1 MIKLVNVYKYF
12 NRGKKNEV
20 KAIDNTSID
29 LPDKGIVTLLGPSG
43 CGKTTLLN
51 SIGGLSRINKGSIY
65 IDGERITKRSVNKID
80 KIRSLKIGY
89 IFQNFN
95 LLDDE
100 TVFDNVSL
108 VLKINGLK
116 DKEEIKKRVNFCL
129 ESLGIYRYR
138 NRYASMLSGGERQ
151 RVAIARAIVKD
162 PEVIIADEPTG
173 NLDSK
178 NSIEVM
184 NIIKSISRDRLV
196 ILVTHERELAK
207 FYSDRIIEI
216 SDGKIVK
223 DYENADNHELDYRL
237 DNKIYLKD
245 IENYSNKEVGS
256 AKVEYYSDNNDKVS
270 FKIVVK
276 NDNIYIESDSL
287 KKIEVINNSNIELVD
302 AHYEKIN
309 KKVYE
314 EFSFDF
320 NKVKDNK
327 FKEKYSSI
335 YNVVTST
342 KKGFRKVL
350 NYSFVKKLLLIGF
363 FTSSL
368 FIMYSVSSIMSTFK
382 IDEKNFVSYNKDY
395 VLLNKKNMSVNEFN
409 NLNNVSNVE
418 YVLPSNGNVQ
428 VNFKFNKFLQTSGI
442 LESMSGSLASY
453 SKVDK
458 VINGVKTNGKKE
470 IIIDK
475 MVIDKFLSMGD
486 AKNAGFNTYDSFI
499 NEYVYLQN
507 NDMYKIVGISD
518 TNSPSIY
525 VNDSEFVNFI
535 DNSLKDTNTLEESSD
550 KLKNYERTSVIL
562 TKGSLPVNDY
572 EVIVNEKMKDMY
584 PLDKSID
591 KKVGDNKL
599 KVVGYYKS
607 GSENGLLV
615 SENTIKNNLILTS
628 DKFVISSSD
637 KDSTINELKVSK
649 YNVVDTYKNSLNDYK
664 RNIEE
669 SNRNKIIYSSVIVI
683 ISLIEIYLIVR
694 SSFLSRVK
702 EVGILRSIGVKRKDI
717 YKMFM
722 GEILSIT
729 LISSVPGLIVMSY
742 ILYTLSKISVLNI
755 VINWYVVLISLVIIL
770 VFNTLFGLLPVYKT
784 IRKTPHEILSRND
797 VD

>member
-65 IDGERITKRSVNKID
+65 IDGERIIKRSVNKID

-178 NSIEVM
+178 NTIEVM

-223 DYENADNHELDYRL
+223 DYENVDNHELDYRL

-245 IENYSNKEVGS
+245 MENYSNKEVGS

-486 AKNAGFNTYDSFI
+486 AKNAGFNTYDNFI

-535 DNSLKDTNTLEESSD
+535 ENSLNDNSEDGSD
-550 KLKNYERTSVIL
+550 KLKSYERSSITL

-572 EVIVNEKMKDMY
+572 EVIVNENMKDMY
-584 PLDKSID
+584 PLDKIID

-607 GSENGLLV
+607 GSESGLLV
-615 SENTIKNNLILTS
+615 SENTIKNRLILTS

-637 KDSTINELKVSK
+637 KDSTISELKSSK
-649 YNVVDTYKNSLNDYK
+649 YNVVDTYKDSLSNYK
-664 RNIEE
+664 RSIEE

-729 LISSVPGLIVMSY
+729 LISSVPGLIVMGY

>member
-223 DYENADNHELDYRL
+223 DYENTDNHELDYRL

-245 IENYSNKEVGS
+245 MENYSNKEVGS
-256 AKVEYYSDNNDKVS
+256 AKVEYYSDNTDKVS

-475 MVIDKFLSMGD
+475 MVIDRFLSMGD
-486 AKNAGFNTYDSFI
+486 AKNAGFNTYDNFI

-507 NDMYKIVGISD
+507 DDMYKIVGISD

-535 DNSLKDTNTLEESSD
+535 ENSLNDNSEDDSDRLKS
-550 KLKNYERTSVIL
+550 YERSNITL

-572 EVIVNEKMKDMY
+572 EVIVNENMKDMY

-615 SENTIKNNLILTS
+615 SENTIKNKLIFTS

-637 KDSTINELKVSK
+637 KDSTISELKTSK
-649 YNVVDTYKNSLNDYK
+649 YNVVDTYKDSLSNYK
-664 RNIEE
+664 RSIEE

-729 LISSVPGLIVMSY
+729 LISSVPGLIVMGY

-755 VINWYVVLISLVIIL
+755 VINLYVVLISLVIIL

>member
-20 KAIDNTSID
+20 KAIDNTSLD

-223 DYENADNHELDYRL
+223 DYENVDNHELDYRL

-245 IENYSNKEVGS
+245 MENYSNKEVGS
-256 AKVEYYSDNNDKVS
+256 AKIEYYSDNTDKVS

-382 IDEKNFVSYNKDY
+382 VDEKNFVSYNKDY

-418 YVLPSNGNVQ
+418 YVLPSDGKVQ
-428 VNFKFNKFLQTSGI
+428 VNFKFYKFLQTSGI

-486 AKNAGFNTYDSFI
+486 AKNAGFNTYDNFI

-507 NDMYKIVGISD
+507 NDMYNIVGISD

-535 DNSLKDTNTLEESSD
+535 ENSLNDNSEDDSD
-550 KLKNYERTSVIL
+550 KLKSYERSSITL

-572 EVIVNEKMKDMY
+572 EVIVNENMKDMY

-607 GSENGLLV
+607 GSESGLLV
-615 SENTIKNNLILTS
+615 SENTIKNRLILTS

-637 KDSTINELKVSK
+637 KDSTISELKTSK
-649 YNVVDTYKNSLNDYK
+649 YNVVDTYKDSLSNYK
-664 RNIEE
+664 RSIEE

-729 LISSVPGLIVMSY
+729 LISSVPGLIVMGY

>member
-20 KAIDNTSID
+20 KAIDNTSLD

-184 NIIKSISRDRLV
+184 NIIKSISRDKLV

-245 IENYSNKEVGS
+245 MENYSNKEVGS
-256 AKVEYYSDNNDKVS
+256 AKVEYYSDNTDKVS

-382 IDEKNFVSYNKDY
+382 VDEKNFVSYNKDY

-418 YVLPSNGNVQ
+418 YVLPSDGKVQ
-428 VNFKFNKFLQTSGI
+428 VNFKFYKFLQTSGI

-486 AKNAGFNTYDSFI
+486 AKNAGFNTYDNFI

-507 NDMYKIVGISD
+507 DDMYKIVGISD
-518 TNSPSIY
+518 TSSPSIY

-535 DNSLKDTNTLEESSD
+535 ENSLNDNYMSEEESD
-550 KLKNYERTSVIL
+550 KLKSYERTSITL

-572 EVIVNEKMKDMY
+572 EVIVNENMKDMY

-607 GSENGLLV
+607 VSENGLLV
-615 SENTIKNNLILTS
+615 SENTIKNRLILTS

-637 KDSTINELKVSK
+637 KDSTISELKTSK
-649 YNVVDTYKNSLNDYK
+649 YNVVDTYKDSLSNYK
-664 RNIEE
+664 RSIEE

-729 LISSVPGLIVMSY
+729 LISSVPGLIVMGY

-755 VINWYVVLISLVIIL
+755 VINLYVVLISLAIIL

>member
-20 KAIDNTSID
+20 KAIDNTSLD

-475 MVIDKFLSMGD
+475 MVIDRFLSMGD
-486 AKNAGFNTYDSFI
+486 AKNAGFNTYDNFI

-507 NDMYKIVGISD
+507 DDMYKIVGISD

-535 DNSLKDTNTLEESSD
+535 ENSLNDNSEDGSD
-550 KLKNYERTSVIL
+550 KLKSYERSSITL

-572 EVIVNEKMKDMY
+572 EVIVNENMKDMY
-584 PLDKSID
+584 PLDKIID

-607 GSENGLLV
+607 VSESGLLV

-637 KDSTINELKVSK
+637 KDSTISELKTSK
-649 YNVVDTYKNSLNDYK
+649 YNVVDTYKDSLNNYK
-664 RNIEE
+664 RSIEE

-729 LISSVPGLIVMSY
+729 LISSVPGLIVMGY

>member
-20 KAIDNTSID
+20 KAIDNTSLD

-223 DYENADNHELDYRL
+223 DYENVDNHELDYRL

-245 IENYSNKEVGS
+245 MENYSNKEVGS
-256 AKVEYYSDNNDKVS
+256 AKIEYYSDNTDKVS

-363 FTSSL
+363 FTSSI

-382 IDEKNFVSYNKDY
+382 VDEKNFVSYNKDY
-395 VLLNKKNMSVNEFN
+395 VLLNKKNISVNEFN

-486 AKNAGFNTYDSFI
+486 AKNAGFNTYDNFI

-535 DNSLKDTNTLEESSD
+535 ENSLNDNSEESSD
-550 KLKNYERTSVIL
+550 KLKSYERSNITL

-572 EVIVNEKMKDMY
+572 EVIVNENMKDMY
-584 PLDKSID
+584 PLDKIID

-607 GSENGLLV
+607 GSESGLLV
-615 SENTIKNNLILTS
+615 SENTIKNRLILTS

-637 KDSTINELKVSK
+637 KDSTISELKTSK
-649 YNVVDTYKNSLNDYK
+649 YNVVDTYKDSLSNYK
-664 RNIEE
+664 RSIEE

-729 LISSVPGLIVMSY
+729 LISSVPGLIVMGY

>member
-20 KAIDNTSID
+20 KAIDNTSLD

-80 KIRSLKIGY
+80 RIRSLKIGY

-475 MVIDKFLSMGD
+475 MVIDRFLSMGD
-486 AKNAGFNTYDSFI
+486 AKNAGFNTYDNFI

-507 NDMYKIVGISD
+507 DDMYKIVGISD

-535 DNSLKDTNTLEESSD
+535 ENSLNDNSEDGSD
-550 KLKNYERTSVIL
+550 KLKSYERSSITL

-572 EVIVNEKMKDMY
+572 EVIVNENMKDMY
-584 PLDKSID
+584 PLDKIID

-607 GSENGLLV
+607 VSESGLLV
-615 SENTIKNNLILTS
+615 SENTIKNRLILTS

-637 KDSTINELKVSK
+637 KDSTISELKTSK
-649 YNVVDTYKNSLNDYK
+649 YNVVDTYKDSLNNYK
-664 RNIEE
+664 RSIEE

-694 SSFLSRVK
+694 SSFLSRVI

-729 LISSVPGLIVMSY
+729 LISSVPGLIVMGY

>member
-20 KAIDNTSID
+20 KAIDNTSLD

-178 NSIEVM
+178 NTIEVM

-245 IENYSNKEVGS
+245 MENYSNKEVGS
-256 AKVEYYSDNNDKVS
+256 AKIEYYSDNNDKVS

-382 IDEKNFVSYNKDY
+382 VDEKNFVSYNKDY

-418 YVLPSNGNVQ
+418 YILPSNGNVQ

-458 VINGVKTNGKKE
+458 VINGIKTNGKKE

-475 MVIDKFLSMGD
+475 MVIDRFLSMGD
-486 AKNAGFNTYDSFI
+486 AKNAGFNTYDNFI

-507 NDMYKIVGISD
+507 DDMYKIVGISD

-535 DNSLKDTNTLEESSD
+535 ENSLNDNSEESSD
-550 KLKNYERTSVIL
+550 KLKSYERSSITL

-572 EVIVNEKMKDMY
+572 EVIVNENMKDMY

-615 SENTIKNNLILTS
+615 SENTIKNKLILTS

-637 KDSTINELKVSK
+637 KDSTISELKTSK
-649 YNVVDTYKNSLNDYK
+649 YNVVDTYKDSLSNYK
-664 RNIEE
+664 RSIEE

-729 LISSVPGLIVMSY
+729 LISSVPGLIVMGY

>member
-20 KAIDNTSID
+20 KAIDNTSLD

-178 NSIEVM
+178 NTIEVM

-196 ILVTHERELAK
+196 ILVTHEKELAK

-245 IENYSNKEVGS
+245 MENYSNKEVGS
-256 AKVEYYSDNNDKVS
+256 AKVEYYSDNTDKVS

-342 KKGFRKVL
+342 KKGFKKVL

-363 FTSSL
+363 FTSSI
-368 FIMYSVSSIMSTFK
+368 FVMYSVSSIMSTFK
-382 IDEKNFVSYNKDY
+382 VDEKNFVSYNKDY

-475 MVIDKFLSMGD
+475 MVIDRFLSMGD
-486 AKNAGFNTYDSFI
+486 AKNAGFNTYDNFI

-507 NDMYKIVGISD
+507 DDMYKIVGISD

-535 DNSLKDTNTLEESSD
+535 ENSLKDTNTLEESSD

>member
-12 NRGKKNEV
+12 NKGKKNEV
-20 KAIDNTSID
+20 KAIDNTSLD

-223 DYENADNHELDYRL
+223 DYENVDNHELDYRL

-245 IENYSNKEVGS
+245 MENYSNKEVGS
-256 AKVEYYSDNNDKVS
+256 AKIEYYSDNTDKVS

-382 IDEKNFVSYNKDY
+382 VDEKNFVSYNKDY

-418 YVLPSNGNVQ
+418 YVLPSNGKVQ
-428 VNFKFNKFLQTSGI
+428 VNFKFYKFLQTSGI

-486 AKNAGFNTYDSFI
+486 AKNAGFNTYDNFI

-507 NDMYKIVGISD
+507 DDMYKIVGISD

-535 DNSLKDTNTLEESSD
+535 ENSLNDNSEESSD
-550 KLKNYERTSVIL
+550 KLKSYERSSITL

-572 EVIVNEKMKDMY
+572 EVIVNENMKDMY
-584 PLDKSID
+584 PLDKIID

-607 GSENGLLV
+607 VSENGLLV
-615 SENTIKNNLILTS
+615 SENTIKNKLILTS

-637 KDSTINELKVSK
+637 KDSTISELKTSK
-649 YNVVDTYKNSLNDYK
+649 YNVVDTYKDSLSNYK
-664 RNIEE
+664 RSIEE

-729 LISSVPGLIVMSY
+729 LISSVPGLIVMGY

>member
-20 KAIDNTSID
+20 KAIDNTSLD

-223 DYENADNHELDYRL
+223 DYENVDNHELDYRL

-245 IENYSNKEVGS
+245 MENYSNKEVGS
-256 AKVEYYSDNNDKVS
+256 AKIEYYSDNTDKVS

-382 IDEKNFVSYNKDY
+382 VDEKNFVSYNKDY

-418 YVLPSNGNVQ
+418 YVLPSDGKVQ
-428 VNFKFNKFLQTSGI
+428 VNFKFYKFLQTSGI

-453 SKVDK
+453 NKVDK

-486 AKNAGFNTYDSFI
+486 AKNAGFNTYDNFI

-507 NDMYKIVGISD
+507 DDMYKIVGISD

-535 DNSLKDTNTLEESSD
+535 ENSLNDNLEDGSD
-550 KLKNYERTSVIL
+550 KLKSYERSSITL

-572 EVIVNEKMKDMY
+572 EVIVNENMKDMY
-584 PLDKSID
+584 PLDKIID

-607 GSENGLLV
+607 GSENDLLV
-615 SENTIKNNLILTS
+615 SENTIKNRLILTS

-637 KDSTINELKVSK
+637 KDSTISELKTSK
-649 YNVVDTYKNSLNDYK
+649 YNVVDTYKDSLSNYK
-664 RNIEE
+664 RSIEE

-729 LISSVPGLIVMSY
+729 LISSVPGLIVMGY

>member
-20 KAIDNTSID
+20 KAIDNTSLD

-223 DYENADNHELDYRL
+223 DYENVDNHELDYRL

-245 IENYSNKEVGS
+245 MENYSNKEVGS
-256 AKVEYYSDNNDKVS
+256 AKVEYYSDNTDKVS

-287 KKIEVINNSNIELVD
+287 KKIEVINNGNIELVD

-382 IDEKNFVSYNKDY
+382 VDEKNFVSYNKDY

-475 MVIDKFLSMGD
+475 MVIDKFLSMSD
-486 AKNAGFNTYDSFI
+486 AKNAGFNTYDNFI

-507 NDMYKIVGISD
+507 DDMYKIVGISD

-535 DNSLKDTNTLEESSD
+535 ENSLNDNSEDGSD
-550 KLKNYERTSVIL
+550 KLKSYERSSITL

-572 EVIVNEKMKDMY
+572 EVIVNENMKDMY

-607 GSENGLLV
+607 VSENGLLV
-615 SENTIKNNLILTS
+615 SENTIKNRLILTS

-637 KDSTINELKVSK
+637 KDSTISELKSSK
-649 YNVVDTYKNSLNDYK
+649 YNVVDTYKDSLSNYK
-664 RNIEE
+664 RSIEE

-729 LISSVPGLIVMSY
+729 LISSVPGLIVMGY

-755 VINWYVVLISLVIIL
+755 VINWYVVLISLAIIL

>member
-12 NRGKKNEV
+12 NKGKKNEV
-20 KAIDNTSID
+20 KAIDNTSLD

-475 MVIDKFLSMGD
+475 MVIDRFLSMGD
-486 AKNAGFNTYDSFI
+486 AKNAGFNTYDNFI

-507 NDMYKIVGISD
+507 DDMYKIVGISD

-535 DNSLKDTNTLEESSD
+535 ENSLNDNSEDGSD
-550 KLKNYERTSVIL
+550 KLKSYERSSITL

-572 EVIVNEKMKDMY
+572 EVIVNENMKDMY

-615 SENTIKNNLILTS
+615 SENTIKNRLILTS

-637 KDSTINELKVSK
+637 KDSTISELKSSK
-649 YNVVDTYKNSLNDYK
+649 YNVVDTYKDSLSNYK
-664 RNIEE
+664 RSIEE

-729 LISSVPGLIVMSY
+729 LISSVPGLIVMGY

>member
-20 KAIDNTSID
+20 KAIDNTSLD

-51 SIGGLSRINKGSIY
+51 SIGGLSKINKGSIY

-223 DYENADNHELDYRL
+223 DYENVDNHELDYRL

-245 IENYSNKEVGS
+245 MENYSNKEVGS

-382 IDEKNFVSYNKDY
+382 VDEKNFVSYNKDY

-475 MVIDKFLSMGD
+475 MVIDKFLSMSD

-507 NDMYKIVGISD
+507 DDMYKIVGISD

-535 DNSLKDTNTLEESSD
+535 ENSLNDNSEDGSD
-550 KLKNYERTSVIL
+550 KLKSYERSSITL

-572 EVIVNEKMKDMY
+572 EVIVNENMKDMY
-584 PLDKSID
+584 PLDKIID

-607 GSENGLLV
+607 VSESGLLV
-615 SENTIKNNLILTS
+615 SENTIKNRLILTS

-637 KDSTINELKVSK
+637 KDSTISELKSSK
-649 YNVVDTYKNSLNDYK
+649 YNVVDTYKDSLSNYK
-664 RNIEE
+664 RSIEE

-729 LISSVPGLIVMSY
+729 LISSVPGLIVMGY

>member
-20 KAIDNTSID
+20 KAIDNTSLD

-80 KIRSLKIGY
+80 RIRSLKIGY

-458 VINGVKTNGKKE
+458 VKNGVKTNGKKE

-475 MVIDKFLSMGD
+475 MVIDRFLSMGD
-486 AKNAGFNTYDSFI
+486 AKNAGFNTYDNFI

-507 NDMYKIVGISD
+507 DDMYKIVGISD

-535 DNSLKDTNTLEESSD
+535 ENSLNDNSEDGSD
-550 KLKNYERTSVIL
+550 KLKSYERSSITL

-572 EVIVNEKMKDMY
+572 EVIVNENMKDMY
-584 PLDKSID
+584 PLDKIID

-607 GSENGLLV
+607 VSESGLLV
-615 SENTIKNNLILTS
+615 SENTIKNRLILTS

-637 KDSTINELKVSK
+637 KDSTISELKTSK
-649 YNVVDTYKNSLNDYK
+649 YNVVDTYKDSLNNYK
-664 RNIEE
+664 RSIEE

-729 LISSVPGLIVMSY
+729 LISSVPGLIVMGY

>member
-12 NRGKKNEV
+12 NKGKKNEV

-138 NRYASMLSGGERQ
+138 NRYANMLSGGERQ

-178 NSIEVM
+178 NTIEVM

-196 ILVTHERELAK
+196 ILVTHESELAK

-223 DYENADNHELDYRL
+223 DYENVDNHELDYRL

-245 IENYSNKEVGS
+245 IENYSNKEVGN
-256 AKVEYYSDNNDKVS
+256 AKVEYYSDNTDKVS

-368 FIMYSVSSIMSTFK
+368 FVMYSVSSIMSAFK
-382 IDEKNFVSYNKDY
+382 VDEKNFVTYNKDY

-409 NLNNVSNVE
+409 NLNKVSNVE
-418 YVLPSNGNVQ
+418 YVLPSDGKVQ

-453 SKVDK
+453 NKVDK

-475 MVIDKFLSMGD
+475 IVIDNFLSMSD
-486 AKNAGFNTYDSFI
+486 AKSAGFNTYDSFI

-507 NDMYKIVGISD
+507 DDAYKIVGISD

-525 VNDSEFVNFI
+525 VSDSEFVNFI
-535 DNSLKDTNTLEESSD
+535 ENSLSDTYIPEEGSD
-550 KLKNYERTSVIL
+550 KLKSYERANITL

-572 EVIVNEKMKDMY
+572 EVIVNENMKDMY
-584 PLDKSID
+584 PLNKSID

-607 GSENGLLV
+607 GSESGLLV
-615 SENTIKNNLILTS
+615 SENTIKNRLILTS

-637 KDSTINELKVSK
+637 KDSTISELKTSK
-649 YNVVDTYKNSLNDYK
+649 YNVVDTYKDSLNSYK
-664 RNIEE
+664 RDIEE

-702 EVGILRSIGVKRKDI
+702 EVGILRSIGVKKKDI

-729 LISSVPGLIVMSY
+729 LISSVPGLIVMGY

-770 VFNTLFGLLPVYKT
+770 VFNTLFGLLPVYRT

>member
-20 KAIDNTSID
+20 KAIDNTSLD

-223 DYENADNHELDYRL
+223 DYENTDNHELDYRL

-245 IENYSNKEVGS
+245 MENYSNKEVGS
-256 AKVEYYSDNNDKVS
+256 AKVEYYSDNTDKVS

-382 IDEKNFVSYNKDY
+382 VDEKNFVSYNKDY

-418 YVLPSNGNVQ
+418 YVLPSDGKVQ
-428 VNFKFNKFLQTSGI
+428 VNFKFYKFLQTSGI

-486 AKNAGFNTYDSFI
+486 AKNAGFNTYDNFI

-507 NDMYKIVGISD
+507 DDMYKIVGISD

-535 DNSLKDTNTLEESSD
+535 ENSLNDNSEDGSD
-550 KLKNYERTSVIL
+550 KLKSYERSSITL

-572 EVIVNEKMKDMY
+572 EVIVNENMKDMY

-615 SENTIKNNLILTS
+615 SENTIKNRLILTS

-637 KDSTINELKVSK
+637 KDSTISELKTSK
-649 YNVVDTYKNSLNDYK
+649 YNVVDTYKDSLNNYK
-664 RNIEE
+664 RSIEE

-729 LISSVPGLIVMSY
+729 LISSVPGLIVMGY

>member
-20 KAIDNTSID
+20 KAIDNTSLD

-129 ESLGIYRYR
+129 ESLNIYRYR
-138 NRYASMLSGGERQ
+138 NRYANMLSGGERQ

-178 NSIEVM
+178 NTIEVM

-223 DYENADNHELDYRL
+223 DYENVDNHELDYRL

-256 AKVEYYSDNNDKVS
+256 AKVEYYSDTTDKVS

-382 IDEKNFVSYNKDY
+382 VDEKNFVSYNKDY

-475 MVIDKFLSMGD
+475 MVIDRFLSMGD
-486 AKNAGFNTYDSFI
+486 AKNAGFNTYDNFI

-507 NDMYKIVGISD
+507 DDMYKIVGISD

-525 VNDSEFVNFI
+525 VNASEFVNFI
-535 DNSLKDTNTLEESSD
+535 ENSLNDNSEDGSD
-550 KLKNYERTSVIL
+550 KLKSYERSSITL

-572 EVIVNEKMKDMY
+572 EVIVNENMKDMY
-584 PLDKSID
+584 PLDKIID

-607 GSENGLLV
+607 VSESGLLV
-615 SENTIKNNLILTS
+615 SENTIKNRLILTS

-637 KDSTINELKVSK
+637 KDSTISELKTSK
-649 YNVVDTYKNSLNDYK
+649 YNVVDTYKDSLNNYK
-664 RNIEE
+664 RSIEE

-729 LISSVPGLIVMSY
+729 LISSVPGLIVMGY

>member
-223 DYENADNHELDYRL
+223 DYENVDNHELDYRL

-245 IENYSNKEVGS
+245 MENYSNKEVGS
-256 AKVEYYSDNNDKVS
+256 AKVEYYSDNTDKVS

-382 IDEKNFVSYNKDY
+382 VDEKNFVSYNKDY

-475 MVIDKFLSMGD
+475 MVIDKFLSMSD

-507 NDMYKIVGISD
+507 DDMYKIVGISD

-535 DNSLKDTNTLEESSD
+535 ENSLNDNSEDDSD
-550 KLKNYERTSVIL
+550 KLKSYERSSITL

-572 EVIVNEKMKDMY
+572 EVIVNENMKDMY
-584 PLDKSID
+584 PLDKIID

-607 GSENGLLV
+607 VSENGLLV
-615 SENTIKNNLILTS
+615 SENTIKNRLILTS

-637 KDSTINELKVSK
+637 KDSTISELKTSK
-649 YNVVDTYKNSLNDYK
+649 YNVVDTYKDSLSNYK
-664 RNIEE
+664 RSIEE

-729 LISSVPGLIVMSY
+729 LISSVPGLIVMGY

>member
-20 KAIDNTSID
+20 KAIDNTSLD

-223 DYENADNHELDYRL
+223 DYENVDNHELDYRL

-245 IENYSNKEVGS
+245 MENYSNKEVGS
-256 AKVEYYSDNNDKVS
+256 AKVEYYSDNTDKVS

-287 KKIEVINNSNIELVD
+287 KKIEVINNGNIELVD

-382 IDEKNFVSYNKDY
+382 VDEKNFVSYNKDY

-428 VNFKFNKFLQTSGI
+428 VNFKFYKFLQTSGI

-486 AKNAGFNTYDSFI
+486 AKNAGFNTYDNFI

-507 NDMYKIVGISD
+507 DDMYKIVGISD

-535 DNSLKDTNTLEESSD
+535 ENSLNDNSEDGSD
-550 KLKNYERTSVIL
+550 KLKSYERSSITL

-572 EVIVNEKMKDMY
+572 EVIVNENMKDMY
-584 PLDKSID
+584 PLDKIID

-607 GSENGLLV
+607 VSENGLLV
-615 SENTIKNNLILTS
+615 SENTIKNRLILTS

-637 KDSTINELKVSK
+637 KDSTISELKSSK
-649 YNVVDTYKNSLNDYK
+649 YNVVDTYKDSLSNYK
-664 RNIEE
+664 RSIEE

-729 LISSVPGLIVMSY
+729 LISSVPGLIVMGY

>member
-20 KAIDNTSID
+20 KAIDNTSLD

-223 DYENADNHELDYRL
+223 DYENTDNHELDYRL

-245 IENYSNKEVGS
+245 MENYSNKEVGS
-256 AKVEYYSDNNDKVS
+256 AKVEYYSDNTDKVS

-382 IDEKNFVSYNKDY
+382 VDEKNFVSYNKDY

-418 YVLPSNGNVQ
+418 YVLPSDGKVQ
-428 VNFKFNKFLQTSGI
+428 VNFKFYKFLQTSGI

-486 AKNAGFNTYDSFI
+486 AKNAGFNTYDNFI

-507 NDMYKIVGISD
+507 DDMYKIVGISD

-535 DNSLKDTNTLEESSD
+535 ENSLNDNSEDGSD
-550 KLKNYERTSVIL
+550 KLKSYERSSITL

-572 EVIVNEKMKDMY
+572 EVIVNENMKDMY
-584 PLDKSID
+584 PLDKIID

-607 GSENGLLV
+607 GSESGLLV
-615 SENTIKNNLILTS
+615 SENTIKNRLILTS

-637 KDSTINELKVSK
+637 KDSTISELKSSK
-649 YNVVDTYKNSLNDYK
+649 YNVVDTYKDSLSNYK
-664 RNIEE
+664 RSIEE

-729 LISSVPGLIVMSY
+729 LISSVPGLIVLGY

>member
-20 KAIDNTSID
+20 KAIDNTSLD

-65 IDGERITKRSVNKID
+65 IDGERITNRSVNKID

-223 DYENADNHELDYRL
+223 DYENVDNHELDYRL

-245 IENYSNKEVGS
+245 MENYSNKEVGS

-382 IDEKNFVSYNKDY
+382 VDEKNFVSYNKDY

-475 MVIDKFLSMGD
+475 MVIDKFLSMSD

-507 NDMYKIVGISD
+507 DDMYKIVGISD

-535 DNSLKDTNTLEESSD
+535 ENSLNDNSEDGSD
-550 KLKNYERTSVIL
+550 KLKSYERSSITL

-572 EVIVNEKMKDMY
+572 EVIVNENMKDMY
-584 PLDKSID
+584 PLDKIID

-607 GSENGLLV
+607 VSESGLLV
-615 SENTIKNNLILTS
+615 SENTIKNRLILTS

-637 KDSTINELKVSK
+637 KDSTISELKSSK
-649 YNVVDTYKNSLNDYK
+649 YNVVDTYKDSLSNYK
-664 RNIEE
+664 RSIEE

-729 LISSVPGLIVMSY
+729 LISSVPGLIVMGY

>member
-20 KAIDNTSID
+20 KAIDNTSLD

-80 KIRSLKIGY
+80 RIRSLKIGY

-409 NLNNVSNVE
+409 NLNNVSTVE

-475 MVIDKFLSMGD
+475 MVIDRFLSMGD
-486 AKNAGFNTYDSFI
+486 AKNAGFNTYDNFI

-507 NDMYKIVGISD
+507 DDMYKIVGISD

-535 DNSLKDTNTLEESSD
+535 ENSLNDNSEDGSD
-550 KLKNYERTSVIL
+550 KLKSYERSSITL

-572 EVIVNEKMKDMY
+572 EVIVNENMKDMY
-584 PLDKSID
+584 PLDKIID

-607 GSENGLLV
+607 VSESGLLV
-615 SENTIKNNLILTS
+615 SENTIKNRLILTS

-637 KDSTINELKVSK
+637 KDSTISELKTSK
-649 YNVVDTYKNSLNDYK
+649 YNVVDTYKDSLNNYK
-664 RNIEE
+664 RSIEE

-729 LISSVPGLIVMSY
+729 LISSVPGLIVMGY

>member
-20 KAIDNTSID
+20 KAIDNTSLD

-223 DYENADNHELDYRL
+223 DYENVDNHELDYRL

-245 IENYSNKEVGS
+245 MENYSNKEVGS
-256 AKVEYYSDNNDKVS
+256 AKIEYYSDNTDKVS

-382 IDEKNFVSYNKDY
+382 VDEKNFVSYNKDY

-442 LESMSGSLASY
+442 LESISGSLASY

-475 MVIDKFLSMGD
+475 MVIDKFLSMSD
-486 AKNAGFNTYDSFI
+486 AKNAGFNTYDNFI

-507 NDMYKIVGISD
+507 DDMYKIVGISD

-535 DNSLKDTNTLEESSD
+535 ENSLNDNSEDDSD
-550 KLKNYERTSVIL
+550 KLKSYERSSITL

-572 EVIVNEKMKDMY
+572 EVIVNENMKDMY

-607 GSENGLLV
+607 VSENGLLV
-615 SENTIKNNLILTS
+615 SENTIKNRLILTS

-637 KDSTINELKVSK
+637 KDSTISELKTSK
-649 YNVVDTYKNSLNDYK
+649 YNVVDTYKDSLSNYK
-664 RNIEE
+664 RSIEE

-729 LISSVPGLIVMSY
+729 LISSVPGLIVMGY

>member
-20 KAIDNTSID
+20 KAIDNTSLD

-65 IDGERITKRSVNKID
+65 IDGERITNRSVNKID

-223 DYENADNHELDYRL
+223 DYENVDNHELDYRL

-245 IENYSNKEVGS
+245 MENYSNKEVGS

-382 IDEKNFVSYNKDY
+382 VDEKNFVSYNKDY

-475 MVIDKFLSMGD
+475 MVIDKFLSMSD
-486 AKNAGFNTYDSFI
+486 AKNAGFNTYDNFI

-507 NDMYKIVGISD
+507 DDMYKIVGISD

-535 DNSLKDTNTLEESSD
+535 ENSLKDNSEESSD
-550 KLKNYERTSVIL
+550 KLKSYERSSITL

-572 EVIVNEKMKDMY
+572 EVIVNENMKDMY

-591 KKVGDNKL
+591 KKVVDNKL

-607 GSENGLLV
+607 VSENGLLV
-615 SENTIKNNLILTS
+615 SENTIKNRLILTS

-637 KDSTINELKVSK
+637 KDSTISELKTSK
-649 YNVVDTYKNSLNDYK
+649 YNVVDTYKDSLSNYK
-664 RNIEE
+664 RSIEE

-702 EVGILRSIGVKRKDI
+702 EVGILRSIGVKKKDI

-729 LISSVPGLIVMSY
+729 LISSVPGLIVMGY

>member
-20 KAIDNTSID
+20 KAIDNTSLD

-178 NSIEVM
+178 NTIEVM

-245 IENYSNKEVGS
+245 MENYSNKEVGS
-256 AKVEYYSDNNDKVS
+256 AKIEYYSDNNDKVS

-382 IDEKNFVSYNKDY
+382 VDEKNFVSYNKDY

-418 YVLPSNGNVQ
+418 YILPSNGNVQ

-458 VINGVKTNGKKE
+458 VINGIKTNGKKE

-475 MVIDKFLSMGD
+475 MVIDRFLSMGD
-486 AKNAGFNTYDSFI
+486 AKNAGFNTYDNFI

-507 NDMYKIVGISD
+507 DDMYKIVGISD

-535 DNSLKDTNTLEESSD
+535 ENSLNDNSEESSD
-550 KLKNYERTSVIL
+550 KLKSYERSSITL

-572 EVIVNEKMKDMY
+572 EVIVNENMKDMY

-607 GSENGLLV
+607 VSENGLLV
-615 SENTIKNNLILTS
+615 SENTIKNRLILTS

-637 KDSTINELKVSK
+637 KDSTISELKSSK
-649 YNVVDTYKNSLNDYK
+649 YNVVDTYKDSLNNYK
-664 RNIEE
+664 RSIEE

-729 LISSVPGLIVMSY
+729 LISSVPGLIVMGY